1 MTAILGIFPSDG
13 RPTEDALVSRML
25 ARMRGRGNARANVWR
40 ENGVVLAVARSEWEF
55 GPDFSGP
62 VLVLP
67 SGDFV
72 VAADAS
78 LYYREELRRKLL
90 DRGVRPEGNTPS
102 HLILAAYKSWGDKCA
117 QTIEGDFSFIV
128 WDRKTR
134 RVVAARDST
143 GTRPLFFA
151 DLGKTLIVASS
162 IPAILEHPDCGSDLD
177 LTAIAVDAAGLIFS
191 TNDRTAYRSIR
202 RVNGAMTL
210 VHFDGRTRLFRH
222 WEPAPATESSSSSLD
237 DGAAELRALLRDAVT
252 ERLDPKERTSIWLSG
267 GWDSTAVF
275 ATGQSVLSE
284 RGEGDRLTPVSM
296 ALPADDPWCETG
308 RTEAVATY
316 WGAKIHWLDSEKI
329 PLLLSPETTA
339 TTRPEP
345 WAHEYEQ
352 MMRALVNS
360 SRESGARVALNGHGG
375 DFLFYGSPIF
385 LADLLAGGHLLRLW
399 REWSA
404 MPARKPR
411 AFFEYA
417 IQPVLPFPALRTIEL
432 LRGGRR
438 LHGYV
443 ERPIPF
449 WIDRA
454 FLQDSGLEE
463 LSASASPRPPRG
475 VSRSSYETQWIL
487 MQPHFDRVVS
497 TTAGFALEAGV
508 ESRLPLM
515 DRRVI
520 DFAMKRPWWERRS
533 SGEDKHLIRHAMKDM
548 LPREALAPRPF
559 KTGSLGGY
567 FARALERK
575 LPELIHLTNAPL
587 LAELGIVDRAR
598 LQNAARVYSRAKSND
613 SQLGVRLLSTLQAEL
628 WLRARS
634 GISSTIP
641 ASQTENA
648 AGMVA

>member
-13 RPTEDALVSRML
+13 RPTEDALVTRML
-25 ARMRGRGNARANVWR
+25 ARMGRRGSARANVWR

-62 VLVLP
+62 VLVVQE
-67 SGDFV
+67 GDIV

-78 LYYREELRRKLL
+78 LYYREELRRKLA
-90 DRGVRPEGNTPS
+90 DRGIRPGGNTPT
-102 HLILAAYKSWGDKCA
+102 HLILAAYKCWGDRCA
-117 QTIEGDFSFIV
+117 ENIEGDFSFIV
-128 WDRKTR
+128 WDRKAR

-151 DLGKTLIVASS
+151 DLGNTLIIASS
-162 IPAILEHPDCGSDLD
+162 MPAIQEHPDCSSDLD
-177 LTAIAVDAAGLIFS
+177 LTAIAIDAAGLIFS
-191 TNDRTAYRSIR
+191 TSDRTAYRSIR
-202 RVNGAMTL
+202 RLNGAMTL
-210 VHFDGRTRLFRH
+210 VHSDRRTRLSRH
-222 WEPAPATESSSSSLD
+222 WEPATVTESTTSSLD
-237 DGAAELRALLRDAVT
+237 DGAEELRALLRDAVT
-252 ERLDPKERTSIWLSG
+252 ERLDPTGRTSIWLSG

-275 ATGQSVLSE
+275 ATGQSMLSE
-284 RGEGDRLTPVSM
+284 RGEGDRLVPVSM
-296 ALPADDPWCETG
+296 SLPADDPWCETN
-308 RTEAVATY
+308 RTDAVAAY
-316 WGAKIHWLDSEKI
+316 WGANIHWLDSEKI
-329 PLLLSPETTA
+329 PLLVSPETSA
-339 TTRPEP
+339 VTRPEP

-352 MMRALVNS
+352 MMRALVDS
-360 SRESGARVALNGHGG
+360 SREAGARVALNGHGG

-449 WIDRA
+449 WIDRT
-454 FLQDSGLEE
+454 FLRDSGLGE
-463 LSASASPRPPRG
+463 LAAAATPRPPSG
-475 VSRSSYETQWIL
+475 VSRSSFEAQWIL

-508 ESRLPLM
+508 ESRIPLL
-515 DRRVI
+515 DRRLVE
-520 DFAMKRPWWERRS
+520 FAMKRPWWERRS
-533 SGEDKHLIRHAMKDM
+533 NGEDKHLVRHAMKDM

-567 FARALERK
+567 FGRALERA
-575 LPELIHLTNAPL
+575 LPALLPLTKAPL
-587 LAELGIVDRAR
+587 LAELGIVDRAC
-598 LQNAARVYSRAKSND
+598 LQNAARVYGRAMGSDKNV
-613 SQLGVRLLSTLQAEL
+613 GVRLLSTLQAEV

-634 GISSTIP
+634 GIHNAVPSSQP
-641 ASQTENA
+641 EKA
-648 AGMVA
+648 AGLVA